1 MPVKPVKPA
10 DLRWTCKHSRFRFR
24 TSDELK
30 PTESI
35 VGQERAVGAVRLG
48 LEIPSSGYN
57 MFITGVPGSGR
68 ETTVKRILDRTDIT
82 TDSLQDICYV
92 YNFEDASKPRVL
104 IMPAGC
110 GRNLRKTIDDCV
122 ELLKSNIPAVLQ
134 SERTAGE
141 RGRLLRSYSEKKE
154 ELMATVTQDAQKA
167 GFALVSITTGPGQV
181 RPDVLPVIDDKPV
194 THEQLREMAS
204 QGAVSEEK
212 MTEIRD
218 RHEKLFQKL
227 SEALR
232 RGHDIEMKA
241 KAALEALL
249 IELVKPTILG
259 ITDQLKHLG
268 GGDALEDYADGMA
281 NTILENLETF
291 SGSISDADPYYIF
304 RVNLL
309 VDNAERRTRPV
320 VVENFPDPSSLFGT
334 IDRIMVENKPYSDHT
349 MISAGSY
356 LKANGGFLILDAMD
370 VVRYP
375 GLWQTLAQTLRNQTA
390 VIRANDMM
398 RLFGAVELQP
408 EPVEVNVKV
417 IMIGPAWL
425 YMLLAGNDPE
435 FGLLFRIRADFDDS
449 MELTDENLTDFS
461 RVIAYINSQ
470 EKLAPLDPSGM
481 AMVCEQAARLTGRHD
496 RLSLKFNLIADYV
509 RQAAYWASQSSRNV
523 ITAADVDRAIAEK
536 KRRLSLSAD
545 HALSSILD
553 GQILVDTQGERVG
566 MVNGLAVYQG
576 VDYAFGLPAR
586 ITVSVTAGREGLVNV
601 ERESDMSGPSH
612 TKGVEVISGY
622 LRHRFAKDY
631 PLSLSAGIVFEQ
643 SYGGVDGDSASSTEL
658 YALLSAL
665 SGLPIRQDLAV
676 TGSVNQF
683 GEIQAI
689 GGVNEKIEGFFR
701 LCSERGLTGRQG
713 VLIPTANMVNLQLD
727 REVVASVRAK
737 RFSILPVATICQG
750 IELLTG
756 RPAGEADE
764 DGRYPPDTV
773 MGMADRRLRRMA
785 ETLREFNCSR

>member
-1 MPVKPVKPA
+1 MTLKPLKPVE
-10 DLRWTCKHSRFRFR
+10 LRWRCKPSKFRFKN
-24 TSDELK
+24 SGELK
-30 PTESI
+30 PTERI
-35 VGQERAVGAVRLG
+35 VGQDRAVGAVHLG

-68 ETTVKRILDRTDIT
+68 ETTVKRILDRIDIT
-82 TDSLQDICYV
+82 SDSLQDICYV
-92 YNFEDASKPRVL
+92 YNFEDASKPRAL
-104 IMPAGC
+104 ILPAGC
-110 GRNLRKTIDDCV
+110 GRKLKQTIENCV
-122 ELLKSNIPAVLQ
+122 ELLKRNIPAVLQ

-141 RGRLLRSYSEKKE
+141 RGRLLRSFSEKKE
-154 ELMATVTQDAQKA
+154 ELMNAVTQEAQKT
-167 GFALVSITTGPGQV
+167 GFALVSITTGPGQA
-181 RPDVLPVIDDKPV
+181 RPDVLPVIDSKPV
-194 THEQLREMAS
+194 THEQLREMVS
-204 QGAVSEEK
+204 SGAITEEK
-212 MTEIRD
+212 MTEIRES
-218 RHEKLFQKL
+218 HEKLFQKL

-232 RGHDIEMKA
+232 RSHDIDMKA
-241 KAALEALL
+241 KTALEELM
-249 IELVKPTILG
+249 IEMVRPTVVG

-268 GGDALEDYADGMA
+268 GGESLEEYADGMA
-281 NTILENLETF
+281 STILENLETF
-291 SGSISDADPYYIF
+291 SGSDSDADPYYVF

-309 VDNAERRTRPV
+309 VDNSDRKTRPV

-375 GLWQTLAQTLRNQTA
+375 GLWQTLAQTLKNQTV

-408 EPVEVNVKV
+408 EPVQVNVKV

-449 MELTDENLTDFS
+449 MELTGTNLKDFS
-461 RVIAYINSQ
+461 RVIAYITST

-481 AMVCEQAARLTGRHD
+481 AMVCEQSARITGRND
-496 RLSLKFNLIADYV
+496 RLSLQFNLIADYV
-509 RQAAYWASQSSRNV
+509 RQAAYWASRSGRNV
-523 ITAADVDRAIAEK
+523 VTGEDVRKAISEK

-545 HALSSILD
+545 HALRGILD
-553 GQILVDTQGERVG
+553 GQVLVDTAGSRVG

-576 VDYAFGLPAR
+576 VDYSFGLPAR
-586 ITVSVTAGREGLVNV
+586 ITVSVTPGREGLVNV
-601 ERESDMSGPSH
+601 ERESEMSGPIH

-622 LRHRFAKDY
+622 LRNMFARDY

-665 SGLPIRQDLAV
+665 SGLPVRQDLAV

-683 GEIQAI
+683 GEIQPI

-701 LCSERGLTGRQG
+701 VCRERDLTGTQG
-713 VLIPTANMVNLQLD
+713 VLIPASNRVHLQLD
-727 REVVASVRAK
+727 LEVIEAVRER
-737 RFSILPVATICQG
+737 RFHIYPVSTVGQG

-756 RPAGEADE
+756 RPAGEQDVSGA
-764 DGRYPPDTV
+764 YPPDSV
-773 MGMADRRLRRMA
+773 LGLADRRLRTMA
-785 ETLREFNCSR
+785 ETLRDFSCSR